1 MDGVSLFLRPIIVY
15 NGREIKRVLKFF
27 LRTEIA
33 EVSLSNP
40 QGILI
45 CSLLNSRSG
54 LTIDNMIDIFWPH
67 PDDLPEMFYNTAHSR
82 LSQLNR
88 QKLSPLNLSIKTLTR
103 GWKGLYK
110 IVKV

>member
-15 NGREIKRVLKFF
+15 DGRVIKRKLKFF
-27 LRTEIA
+27 LRNEIA

-40 QGILI
+40 QGLLV
-45 CSLLNSRSG
+45 CALLNSRSG
-54 LTIDNMIDIFWPH
+54 LDIDDMIDIFWPN
-67 PDDLPEMFYNTAHSR
+67 PDDLPEMFYYTAHSR

-88 QKLSPLNLSIKTLTR
+88 QKLSPLNLSVKTAQH

-110 IVKV
+110 IIRI